1 MTSLVKNIL
10 VVGAGQMGTGIA
22 QVFASSNFQVTLVDL
37 NEEILNNAKTTII
50 KSISRLVDKEL
61 VTPSAKSEILENLT
75 FSTSLD
81 IAKGF
86 DLVVEAIIENL
97 TAKKSLF
104 QQLETICSLD
114 TIFASNTS
122 SFSITELSPSSQRS
136 SKMIGMHFFNP
147 PTRMKLIE
155 VIKGAKTSEETF
167 SKVMELAKTINK
179 TPIPV
184 IESAG
189 FIVNRLLASFLNE
202 AYFMLQEGISSIEDI
217 DNAVKLGLRHPMGP
231 FELSDFIGLDTML
244 FIIEYLHD
252 EFGEDKY
259 RPCPLL
265 KKMVR
270 SGDLGRKTGQG
281 FYSYGD

>member
-1 MTSLVKNIL
+1 
-10 VVGAGQMGTGIA
+10 
-22 QVFASSNFQVTLVDL
+22 
-37 NEEILNNAKTTII
+37 
-50 KSISRLVDKEL
+50 
-61 VTPSAKSEILENLT
+61 
-75 FSTSLD
+75 
-81 IAKGF
+81 
-86 DLVVEAIIENL
+86 
-97 TAKKSLF
+97 
-104 QQLETICSLD
+104 
-114 TIFASNTS
+114 
-122 SFSITELSPSSQRS
+122 
-136 SKMIGMHFFNP
+136 
-147 PTRMKLIE
+147 
-155 VIKGAKTSEETF
+155 SEETF
-167 SKVMELAKTINK
+167 SKVIELAKTVNK

-202 AYFMLQEGISSIEDI
+202 AYFMLQEGIASVEDI

-244 FIIEYLHD
+244 FIIEYLHS

>member
-1 MTSLVKNIL
+1 MTFLVKKIL

-22 QVFASSNFQVTLVDL
+22 QVFATSKFQVTLVDL
-37 NEEILNNAKTTII
+37 NEEILNNAKTAIT
-50 KSISRLVDKEL
+50 KSISRLVDKEHI
-61 VTPSAKSEILENLT
+61 TAATKSEILDNIT

-81 IAKGF
+81 SAKDF
-86 DLVVEAIIENL
+86 DLIVEAIIENL
-97 TAKKSLF
+97 AVKKSLF
-104 QQLETICSLD
+104 QQLDSICSTE

-122 SFSITELSPSSQRS
+122 SFSITELSPSPQRS
-136 SKMIGMHFFNP
+136 PNMIGMHFFNP
-147 PTRMKLIE
+147 PTLMKLIE

-167 SKVMELAKTINK
+167 NIVIELAKTLNK
-179 TPIPV
+179 TPVPV

-217 DNAVKLGLRHPMGP
+217 DNATKLGLRHPMGP

-252 EFGEDKY
+252 ELGEDKY

-265 KKMVR
+265 RKMVR
-270 SGDLGRKTGQG
+270 SGDLGRKTGKG

>member
-231 FELSDFIGLDTML
+231 FELS
-244 FIIEYLHD
+244 
-252 EFGEDKY
+252 
-259 RPCPLL
+259 
-265 KKMVR
+265 
-270 SGDLGRKTGQG
+270 
-281 FYSYGD
+281 

>member
-1 MTSLVKNIL
+1 MTSLVRNIL

-22 QVFASSNFQVTLVDL
+22 QVFAASNFQVTLVDL
-37 NEEILNNAKTTII
+37 NEEILNNAKTTIT
-50 KSISRLVDKEL
+50 KSVSRLVDKKIIPL
-61 VTPSAKSEILENLT
+61 SAKSEILENLT

-81 IAKGF
+81 STIDF

-104 QQLETICSLD
+104 QQLESTCSPD

-122 SFSITELSPSSQRS
+122 SFSITELSPSPQRS

-147 PTRMKLIE
+147 PTRMELIE

-167 SKVMELAKTINK
+167 SKVIELAKTVNK

-202 AYFMLQEGISSIEDI
+202 AYFMLQEGIASIEDI
-217 DNAVKLGLRHPMGP
+217 DSAVKLGLRHPMGP

-252 EFGEDKY
+252 ELGEDKY

-265 KKMVR
+265 RKMVR
-270 SGDLGRKTGQG
+270 SGDLGRKTGKG

>member
-1 MTSLVKNIL
+1 MTFLVKRIL

-22 QVFASSNFQVTLVDL
+22 QVFATSKFQVTLVDL
-37 NEEILNNAKTTII
+37 NEEILNNAKASIS
-50 KSISRLVDKEL
+50 KSITRLVDKEKI
-61 VTPSAKSEILENLT
+61 TPATKSEILENII
-75 FSTSLD
+75 FSTSLNEVKD
-81 IAKGF
+81 F
-86 DLVVEAIIENL
+86 DLVVEAIIEDL
-97 TAKKSLF
+97 SAKKSLF
-104 QQLETICSLD
+104 QKLDSICSSE

-122 SFSITELSPSSQRS
+122 SFSITELSPSPQRS
-136 SKMIGMHFFNP
+136 PNMIGMHFFNP
-147 PTRMKLIE
+147 PTLMKLIE
-155 VIKGAKTSEETF
+155 VIKGAKTSDETF
-167 SKVMELAKTINK
+167 SKVTELAKTLKK

-202 AYFMLQEGISSIEDI
+202 AYFMYQEGVSSIEDI
-217 DNAVKLGLRHPMGP
+217 DNAIKLGLRHPMGP

-244 FIIEYLHD
+244 FIIEYLHT

-270 SGDLGRKTGQG
+270 AGDLGRKTGKG